1 MPVTANYTPRHPEDS
16 LLYRVVAG
24 NLESFLAAQQA
35 RDRAVPSFVEE
46 EFRSY
51 LKCGQLEFGFLLL
64 YCDTC
69 RKDRLLPFSCKG
81 GRAFC
86 PSCGARRMADTA
98 AHLVDRVIPAVP
110 VRQWVLSLPYALRF
124 RVAFDAGLLREVL
137 AILVHEVF
145 GSLRRRAREYGIP
158 NGKCGSVSFE
168 PGAAFPHNVSS
179 ATLRLVHFK
188 TAAYP
193 AYPSTDQLT
202 ATTSSPPVTTIS
214 QTTTTQPLPTA
225 YHIVGGLEWRF
236 PAFSI
241 LPQFRYSRWTADT
254 SGELIANKPNQ
265 VEVLLGFTLHPF
277 KSR

>member
-35 RDRAVPSFVEE
+35 QDRAVPSFVEE

-51 LKCGQLEFGFLLL
+51 LKCGQLEFGFLRL
-64 YCDTC
+64 YCETC

-86 PSCGARRMADTA
+86 PSCGARRMADSA

-137 AILVHEVF
+137 AIFVHEVF

-158 NGKCGSVSFE
+158 NGKCGSVTFIQRFGSALNLTPHFHLIALDGVYAAQNGE
-168 PGAAFPHNVSS
+168 PPVFY
-179 ATLRLVHFK
+179 TLRPPDASDVVDVAQRVAMRVAVLLEK
-188 TAAYP
+188 P
-193 AYPSTDQLT
+193 ARDAEPEEPVLAGLYGASILGTQALGSQ
-202 ATTSSPPVTTIS
+202 AGRRVTTAGEF
-214 QTTTTQPLPTA
+214 QFA
-225 YHIVGGLEWRF
+225 RF
-236 PAFSI
+236 
-241 LPQFRYSRWTADT
+241 
-254 SGELIANKPNQ
+254 GKC
-265 VEVLLGFTLHPF
+265 
-277 KSR
+277 